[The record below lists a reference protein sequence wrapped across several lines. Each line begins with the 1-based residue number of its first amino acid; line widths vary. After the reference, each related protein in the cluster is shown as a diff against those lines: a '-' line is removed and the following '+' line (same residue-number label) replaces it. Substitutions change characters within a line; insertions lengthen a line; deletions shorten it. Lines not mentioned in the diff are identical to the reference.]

1 MYKILAINPGST
13 STKVSYFENE
23 KEVKTK
29 KIEHSS
35 QELKKFERIF
45 DQYEFRKNTV
55 LEFLKENSI
64 EPKELSCVVGRGGV
78 LRPISAGTYIINEK
92 MLEDLKNAPVEH
104 ASNLGAPIAYEIAKP
119 LNILAF
125 IVADVTVDEFP
136 DIARVSGLREI
147 QRKSRFHALNTRYVA
162 QKRAKM
168 LGGKFSDFNFI
179 VAHIG
184 GGISVVAFEK
194 GRAVDVND
202 PSSSGPFS
210 PERPGGLPSI
220 DIVEMCYSGKYTK
233 DKIKKL
239 LMGEGGIVSYL
250 GTNDLKEVERMIDEG
265 NEYAKLIYEAMAY
278 QISKDIV
285 ANAVVLKGKV
295 DEIILTGGASK
306 SERLTNLIKDRVS
319 FVSNVYIFPGEM
331 EQEALCFGALSVLR
345 GEEKPKEY

>member
-1 MYKILAINPGST
+1 MFKILVINPGST
-13 STKVSYFENE
+13 STKVSYFEDE

-29 KIEHSS
+29 KIEHSIE
-35 QELKKFERIF
+35 ELKKFRRIF
-45 DQYEFRKNTV
+45 DQYEFRKKEV

-64 EPKELSCVVGRGGV
+64 DEKELSAVVGRGGL
-78 LRPISAGTYIINEK
+78 LRPIPAGTYLINEK
-92 MLEDLKNAPVEH
+92 MIEDLKNASIEH
-104 ASNLGAPIAYEIAKP
+104 ASNLGAPIAYEIARP
-119 LNILAF
+119 LGIPAF
-125 IVADVTVDEFP
+125 IVDPVVVDEFP
-136 DIARVSGLREI
+136 EIARISGLREI

-162 QKRAKM
+162 KKRAEM
-168 LGGKFSDFNFI
+168 LGGKFSDFNFV

-233 DKIKKL
+233 EQIKKL

-250 GTNDLKEVERMIDEG
+250 GTNDLREVEKMIDEG
-265 NEYAKLIYEAMAY
+265 NSYAKLIYEAMAY

-285 ANAVVLKGKV
+285 ASAVVLKGKV

-319 FVSNVYIFPGEM
+319 FVSKIFVFPGEL

>member
-1 MYKILAINPGST
+1 MYKILVINPGST
-13 STKVSYFENE
+13 STKVSYFEDE
-23 KEVKTK
+23 KETKTK
-29 KIEHSS
+29 KIEHPV

-45 DQYEFRKNTV
+45 DQYEFRKGAV
-55 LEFLKENSI
+55 LEFLNENNI
-64 EPKELSCVVGRGGV
+64 DPKELSCVVGRGGV
-78 LRPISAGTYIINEK
+78 LRPIPAGTYIINEK
-92 MLEDLKNAPVEH
+92 MLEDLRNATIEH

-119 LNILAF
+119 LNIPAF
-125 IVADVTVDEFP
+125 IVDPVVVDEFP
-136 DIARVSGLREI
+136 DIARISGLKEI

-162 QKRAKM
+162 KKRAEM
-168 LGGKFSDFNFI
+168 LGGKITDFNFI

-233 DKIKKL
+233 EKIKKL

-250 GTNDLKEVERMIDEG
+250 GTNDLREVEKMIDEG

-319 FVSNVYIFPGEM
+319 FVSNIFIFPGEM

>member
-1 MYKILAINPGST
+1 MFKILVINPGST
-13 STKVSYFENE
+13 STKVSYFEDE
-23 KEVKTK
+23 KEIKTK
-29 KIEHSS
+29 KIEH
-35 QELKKFERIF
+35 QIEELKKFERIF
-45 DQYEFRKNTV
+45 DQYEFRKNAV
-55 LEFLKENSI
+55 LDFLKENNI
-64 EPKELSCVVGRGGV
+64 DEKELSCVVGRGGV

-92 MLEDLKNAPVEH
+92 MLEDLRNASIEH

-119 LNILAF
+119 YSIPAY
-125 IVADVTVDEFP
+125 IVADVVVDEFP
-136 DIARVSGLREI
+136 DIARISGLKEI

-162 QKRAKM
+162 QKRAEM
-168 LGGKFSDFNFI
+168 LGGKFKDFNFI

-194 GRAVDVND
+194 GRAIDVND

-233 DKIKKL
+233 EKIKKL

-250 GTNDLKEVERMIDEG
+250 GTNDLREVERMIDEG

-285 ANAVVLKGKV
+285 ANAVVLKGDV

-306 SERLTNLIKDRVS
+306 SLKLTNLIKDRVY
-319 FVSNVYIFPGEM
+319 FVSNIFIFPGEM
-331 EQEALCFGALSVLR
+331 EQEALCYGALNVLR
-345 GEEKPKEY
+345 GEEKPKDY

>member
-1 MYKILAINPGST
+1 VFKILVINPGST
-13 STKVSYFENE
+13 STKVSYFEDE
-23 KEVKTK
+23 KEVKSK
-29 KIEHSS
+29 KIEHSVE
-35 QELKKFERIF
+35 ELKKFNRIF
-45 DQYEFRKNTV
+45 DQYEYRKKAV
-55 LEFLKENSI
+55 LEFLKENGI
-64 EPKELSCVVGRGGV
+64 DEKELSCIVGRGGV
-78 LRPISAGTYIINEK
+78 LRPISAGTYIINQK
-92 MLEDLKNAPVEH
+92 MLEDLKNAPIEH

-119 LNILAF
+119 LGIPAF
-125 IVADVTVDEFP
+125 IVDPVVVDEFP
-136 DIARVSGLREI
+136 DIARISGLKEI

-162 QKRAKM
+162 KKRAEM
-168 LGGKFSDFNFI
+168 LGGTINDFNFI

-194 GRAVDVND
+194 GRAIDVND

-233 DKIKKL
+233 EKIKKL

-250 GTNDLKEVERMIDEG
+250 GTNDLREVERMINEG

-278 QISKDIV
+278 QISKDIG

-306 SERLTNLIKDRVS
+306 SERLTNLIKERVS
-319 FVSNVYIFPGEM
+319 FISKVFIFPGEM

-345 GEEKPKEY
+345 GIEKPKEY

>member
-1 MYKILAINPGST
+1 MYKILVINPGST
-13 STKVSYFENE
+13 STKVSYFEDE
-23 KEVKTK
+23 KEIKTK
-29 KIEHSS
+29 KIEHST

-45 DQYEFRKNTV
+45 EQYEFRKSAV

-64 EPKELSCVVGRGGV
+64 DPKELSCVVGRGGL
-78 LRPISAGTYIINEK
+78 LRPIPAGTYIINEK
-92 MLEDLKNAPVEH
+92 MLEDLKNAYIEH

-119 LNILAF
+119 LGIPAF
-125 IVADVTVDEFP
+125 IVDPVVVDEFP
-136 DIARVSGLREI
+136 DIARISGLKEI

-162 QKRAKM
+162 KKRAEM
-168 LGGKFSDFNFI
+168 LGGKITEFNFI

-220 DIVEMCYSGKYTK
+220 DIVEMCFSGKYTK

-250 GTNDLKEVERMIDEG
+250 GTNDLREVEKMIDEG

-319 FVSNVYIFPGEM
+319 FVSNIFIFPGEM

>member
-1 MYKILAINPGST
+1 MYKILVINPGST
-13 STKVSYFENE
+13 STKVSYFEDE
-23 KEVKTK
+23 KEVRAK
-29 KIEHSS
+29 KIEHPVE
-35 QELKKFERIF
+35 ELKRFEKIF
-45 DQYEFRKNTV
+45 DQYEFRKGSV
-55 LEFLKENSI
+55 LEFLKENNI
-64 EPKELSCVVGRGGV
+64 DVKDLSCVVGRSGV
-78 LRPISAGTYIINEK
+78 LRPISAGTYIINDK
-92 MLEDLKNAPVEH
+92 MLEDLKNATIEH

-119 LNILAF
+119 LNIPAF
-125 IVADVTVDEFP
+125 VVADVTVDEFP
-136 DIARVSGLREI
+136 DIARISGLKEM

-162 QKRAKM
+162 IKRAEM
-168 LGGKFSDFNFI
+168 LGGKITDFNFI

-194 GRAVDVND
+194 GRAIDVND

-233 DKIKKL
+233 EKIKKL

-250 GTNDLKEVERMIDEG
+250 GTNDLREVEKMIDEG

-319 FVSNVYIFPGEM
+319 FVSNIFIFPGEM

>member
-1 MYKILAINPGST
+1 VYKILVINPGST
-13 STKVSYFENE
+13 STKVSYFEDE
-23 KEVKTK
+23 REVKTK
-29 KIEHSS
+29 KIEHSIE
-35 QELKKFERIF
+35 ELKKFQRIF
-45 DQYEFRKNTV
+45 DQYEFRKMAV
-55 LEFLKENSI
+55 LEFLKENLI
-64 EPKELSCVVGRGGV
+64 DEKELSAVVGRGGV
-78 LRPISAGTYIINEK
+78 LRPIPAGTYIINEK
-92 MLEDLKNAPVEH
+92 MIEDLKNAQIEH

-119 LNILAF
+119 LGIPAF
-125 IVADVTVDEFP
+125 IVDPVVVDEFP
-136 DIARVSGLREI
+136 SIARICGLKEI

-162 QKRAKM
+162 KKRAEM
-168 LGGKFSDFNFI
+168 LGGKITDFNFI

-184 GGISVVAFEK
+184 GGISVVAFEA

-233 DKIKKL
+233 EKIKKL

-265 NEYAKLIYEAMAY
+265 NSYAKLIYEAMAY
-278 QISKDIV
+278 QISKDIG
-285 ANAVVLKGKV
+285 ACAVVLKGKV

-306 SERLTNLIKDRVS
+306 SERLTNLIKERVS
-319 FVSNVYIFPGEM
+319 FISKIFVFPGEM

>member
-1 MYKILAINPGST
+1 MYKILVINPGST
-13 STKVSYFENE
+13 STKVSYFEDE
-23 KEVKTK
+23 KEIKTK
-29 KIEHSS
+29 KIEHST

-45 DQYEFRKNTV
+45 EQYEFRKSAV

-64 EPKELSCVVGRGGV
+64 DPKELSCVVGRGGV
-78 LRPISAGTYIINEK
+78 LRPIPAGTYIINEK
-92 MLEDLKNAPVEH
+92 MLEDLKNAYIEH

-119 LNILAF
+119 LGIPAF
-125 IVADVTVDEFP
+125 IVDPVVVDEFP
-136 DIARVSGLREI
+136 DIARISGLKEI

-162 QKRAKM
+162 KKRAEM
-168 LGGKFSDFNFI
+168 LGGKITDFNFI

-250 GTNDLKEVERMIDEG
+250 GTNDLKEVEKMIDEG
-265 NEYAKLIYEAMAY
+265 NEYAKLVYDAMAY

-285 ANAVVLKGKV
+285 ANSVVLKGKV

-319 FVSNVYIFPGEM
+319 FVSNIFIFPGEM

>member
-1 MYKILAINPGST
+1 MFKILVINPGST
-13 STKVSYFENE
+13 STKVSYFEDE

-29 KIEHSS
+29 KIEHPIE
-35 QELKKFERIF
+35 ELKKFKRIF
-45 DQYEFRKNTV
+45 DQYEFRKKEV

-64 EPKELSCVVGRGGV
+64 DEKNLSAVVGRGGV
-78 LRPISAGTYIINEK
+78 LRPIPAGTYLINEK
-92 MLEDLKNAPVEH
+92 MIEDLKNAQIEH

-119 LNILAF
+119 LGIPAF
-125 IVADVTVDEFP
+125 IVDPVVVDEFP
-136 DIARVSGLREI
+136 DIARISGLKEI

-162 QKRAKM
+162 KKRAEM
-168 LGGKFSDFNFI
+168 LGGKISDFNFI

-233 DKIKKL
+233 EQIKKL

-250 GTNDLKEVERMIDEG
+250 GTNDLKEVEKMIDEG
-265 NEYAKLIYEAMAY
+265 NSYAKLIYEAMAY

-285 ANAVVLKGKV
+285 ACAVVLKGKV

-319 FVSNVYIFPGEM
+319 FVSKIFVFPGEL

>member
-1 MYKILAINPGST
+1 MYKILVINPGST
-13 STKVSYFENE
+13 STKVSYFEDE
-23 KEVKTK
+23 KEIKTK
-29 KIEHSS
+29 KIEHST

-45 DQYEFRKNTV
+45 EQYEFRKSAV

-64 EPKELSCVVGRGGV
+64 DEKELSCVVGRGGV
-78 LRPISAGTYIINEK
+78 LRPIPAGTYIINER
-92 MLEDLKNAPVEH
+92 MLEDLKNAYIEH

-119 LNILAF
+119 LGIPAF
-125 IVADVTVDEFP
+125 IVDPVVVDEFP
-136 DIARVSGLREI
+136 DIARISGLKEI

-162 QKRAKM
+162 KKRAEM
-168 LGGKFSDFNFI
+168 LGGKITDFNFI

-194 GRAVDVND
+194 GKAVDVND

-210 PERPGGLPSI
+210 PERPGALPSI

-250 GTNDLKEVERMIDEG
+250 GTNDLKEVEKMIDEG

-319 FVSNVYIFPGEM
+319 FVSNIFIFPGEM

>member
-1 MYKILAINPGST
+1 MYKILVINPGST
-13 STKVSYFENE
+13 STKVSYFEDE
-23 KEVKTK
+23 KEVRAK
-29 KIEHSS
+29 KIEHSVE
-35 QELKKFERIF
+35 ELKRFEKIF
-45 DQYEFRKNTV
+45 DQYEFRKGSV
-55 LEFLKENSI
+55 LKFLKENNI
-64 EPKELSCVVGRGGV
+64 DDKDLSCVVGRSGV
-78 LRPISAGTYIINEK
+78 LRPISAGTYIINDK
-92 MLEDLKNAPVEH
+92 MLEDLKNATIEH

-119 LNILAF
+119 LNIPAF
-125 IVADVTVDEFP
+125 VVADVTVDEFP
-136 DIARVSGLREI
+136 DIARISGLKEI

-162 QKRAKM
+162 IKRAEM
-168 LGGKFSDFNFI
+168 LGGKITDFNFI

-194 GRAVDVND
+194 GRAIDVND

-233 DKIKKL
+233 EKIKKL

-250 GTNDLKEVERMIDEG
+250 GTNDLREVEKMIDEG

-319 FVSNVYIFPGEM
+319 FVSNIFIFPGEM